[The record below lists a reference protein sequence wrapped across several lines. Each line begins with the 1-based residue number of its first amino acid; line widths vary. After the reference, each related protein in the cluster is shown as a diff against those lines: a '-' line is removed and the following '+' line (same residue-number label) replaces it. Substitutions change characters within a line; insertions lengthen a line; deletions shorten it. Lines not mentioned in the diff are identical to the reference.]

1 MQRIKRFSQVL
12 FSIALFS
19 LLLTN
24 AYGQTES
31 QRTQIIKDEAFGISI
46 DKPADWIHSY
56 SDQGAGNRALYIR
69 NNTEDAAKAVSI
81 LVFAKKPESKNVS
94 EYAKKLI
101 NQYAKTYKKFD
112 LSEKSAV
119 LINDIPFAS
128 FLIIYE
134 FEGITYK
141 MNSVFTLQ
149 NDKIYQ
155 INVIA
160 SRYVYD
166 SEKELINRIISS
178 LKIQ

>member
-1 MQRIKRFSQVL
+1 MQRIKRLSL
-12 FSIALFS
+12 ILCSIALFS
-19 LLLTN
+19 FLFTN

-31 QRTQIIKDEAFGISI
+31 QKTQIIKDDAFGISI

-56 SDQGAGNRALYIR
+56 NEQGAGNRVLYLR
-69 NNTEDAAKAVSI
+69 NNTEDASKAVSI
-81 LVFAKKPESKNVS
+81 LVFAKKSQSKNVS

-101 NQYAKTYKKFD
+101 NQYAKTYKKFN
-112 LSEKSAV
+112 LAEKSAV
-119 LINDIPFAS
+119 LINDVPFAS

-134 FEGITYK
+134 FEGISYK

-160 SRYVYD
+160 SRYVFD
-166 SEKELINRIISS
+166 SEKELINKIVNF
-178 LKIQ
+178 LK